1 MTFGGFYR
9 GRRVLVTGH
18 TGFKGSWLAHWLLSL
33 GAEVHGVALAPAT
46 EEALFTA
53 LNLAPRLQHRLL
65 DVRDAD
71 ALTAA
76 VAEIRPEVV
85 LHLAAQSLVRP
96 SYRDARGT
104 WETNVGGTVNLLEAM
119 RAVPGI
125 AACVVVTSDK
135 CYANREQGAGYRE
148 DDPLGGHDP
157 YSASKAAME
166 IVTAS
171 YRQSFFAGTPLRIA
185 TARAGNVI
193 GGGDWAD
200 ERVITEFLATIGAG
214 RPLALRHPLAVRPWQ
229 HVLEP
234 LNGYLTLAQ
243 ALYTEG
249 PKHAQAWNFGPY
261 EFSDRSVGWIVERL
275 HSLWGNPVAW
285 EPDTGLNPHEA
296 GYLKVDYSMA
306 RAVLG
311 WSPKLDLDTT
321 LQWIVDWTLAHRDG
335 DAMRE
340 MTLAQIRG
348 FRSLPDYQPSSQNE
362 RVGQSLYSMPS

>member
-1 MTFGGFYR
+1 MSFGGFYR

-46 EEALFTA
+46 DPALFTA
-53 LNLAPRLQHRLL
+53 LDLAPRMQHRLL

-135 CYANREQGAGYRE
+135 CYVNREQGAGYRE

-193 GGGDWAD
+193 GGGDWAE
-200 ERVITEFLATIGAG
+200 ERVITEFLTTIGAG
-214 RPLALRHPLAVRPWQ
+214 RPLALRHPQAVRPWQ

-234 LNGYLTLAQ
+234 LAGYLELARVL
-243 ALYTEG
+243 ARPSGE
-249 PKHAQAWNFGPY
+249 AFAEAWNFGPADDDTVTV
-261 EFSDRSVGWIVERL
+261 EALAQLLAEAWGSGAIRAGAPPDDLHEASVLRLDCTKARTRLPWWGVWPVATAVRHAVGWYRAHGAGEDV
-275 HSLWGNPVAW
+275 VALATAQLTAYTADAR
-285 EPDTGLNPHEA
+285 EQGLPWA
-296 GYLKVDYSMA
+296 
-306 RAVLG
+306 
-311 WSPKLDLDTT
+311 
-321 LQWIVDWTLAHRDG
+321 DG
-335 DAMRE
+335 D
-340 MTLAQIRG
+340 G
-348 FRSLPDYQPSSQNE
+348 
-362 RVGQSLYSMPS
+362 